1 VFFRAEVDEAVGGF
15 VPGIPKPM
23 SEEALLVDELR
34 QREKEYKEKMFNFK
48 IQLATGQLANS
59 ADVKQVRRDIAR
71 IKTVIRQKELTG
83 QGLL

>member
-1 VFFRAEVDEAVGGF
+1 MKAKELHEL
-15 VPGIPKPM
+15 
-23 SEEALLVDELR
+23 SVDELR